1 MGKRRTGSLGSKCN
15 DFSSAIDEFPS
26 PTGMTLFRQFT
37 ARLRRLR
44 VGHRKTPTMG
54 TTPGVAKG

>member
-26 PTGMTLFRQFT
+26 PTGMTMFRQLT
-37 ARLRRLR
+37 SRLQQLR
-44 VGHRKTPTMG
+44 VGHPKTPTMG
-54 TTPGVAKG
+54 TTTGVAKG